1 MRLPALPRPA
11 LRVAAFALALLS
23 CGQALADS
31 CLNTDSKKGSYSD
44 GDARNSDYVACK
56 PSGPTDTYG
65 SVNAVG
71 SQVQGIIERRQ
82 AEEAQ
87 ERAAFQAKLEANR
100 DRVNEW
106 DRTRFMNL
114 QESTAHAVIPSS
126 YRTDVQ
132 VYANASV
139 TPEQGAALRSE
150 IESAIRGGTLLS
162 NYADI
167 AAQADKPWAKSG
179 DPLQNHRMCEVSAEL
194 ARTLVY
200 SEPKDPAKG
209 FAIAKAGCDAHCGGT
224 CYWLGRIYEDGN
236 KAAPGVDKLLGKQPQ
251 TLILQAYDNAIV
263 NGIVAAYEREAELGW
278 QPPKRYKD
286 KTYYDFKELDSYSY
300 WYDIDDYRRL
310 AYMQYKRCL
319 AEQPNNLTCARGVNA
334 LIKDTQ
340 ANSYVWRD
348 VLKDIDGD
356 GRIAEFQALQTK
368 LEAQASVSPAQ

>member
-1 MRLPALPRPA
+1 MPFSARPRLS
-11 LRVAAFALALLS
+11 LRLAALLMTVFAS
-23 CGQALADS
+23 APSLAES
-31 CLNTDSKKGSYSD
+31 CLNGDAKKGSYAD

-65 SVNAVG
+65 SINAVG

-87 ERAAFQAKLEANR
+87 ERAAFQAKLESNR

-114 QESTAHAVIPSS
+114 QESTAHAVIPSN

-150 IESAIRGGTLLS
+150 IDAAIKGGTLLS
-162 NYADI
+162 TYADI
-167 AAQADKPWAKSG
+167 AAQADKPWVKSS
-179 DPLQNHRMCEVSAEL
+179 DPLQNRRMCEVSAEL

-200 SEPKDPAKG
+200 GEPKEPAKG

-251 TLILQAYDNAIV
+251 TLMLQAYDNAIV

-300 WYDIDDYRRL
+300 WYDIGDYRRL

-319 AEQPNNLTCARGVNA
+319 SEQPTNLTCARGVNA

-356 GRIAEFQALQTK
+356 GRIAEFQALQTR
-368 LEAQASVSPAQ
+368 LEAQANVSPAP

>member
-139 TPEQGAALRSE
+139 TPKQGAALRSE
-150 IESAIRGGTLLS
+150 IESGS
-162 NYADI
+162 
-167 AAQADKPWAKSG
+167 
-179 DPLQNHRMCEVSAEL
+179 
-194 ARTLVY
+194 
-200 SEPKDPAKG
+200 
-209 FAIAKAGCDAHCGGT
+209 
-224 CYWLGRIYEDGN
+224 
-236 KAAPGVDKLLGKQPQ
+236 
-251 TLILQAYDNAIV
+251 
-263 NGIVAAYEREAELGW
+263 VAV
-278 QPPKRYKD
+278 
-286 KTYYDFKELDSYSY
+286 
-300 WYDIDDYRRL
+300 
-310 AYMQYKRCL
+310 RC
-319 AEQPNNLTCARGVNA
+319 
-334 LIKDTQ
+334 
-340 ANSYVWRD
+340 
-348 VLKDIDGD
+348 
-356 GRIAEFQALQTK
+356 
-368 LEAQASVSPAQ
+368 